1 MTNFLKMA
9 QAIADLGYDVYIFKR
24 FADGYRD
31 DFVYQLS
38 KIKTIFIVSPLTG
51 RVYTCSQNCF
61 LFEESEFLFGA
72 VEYEP
77 TMKRAEYGWEGYGYC
92 CQENGTLDTA
102 GLKDFFEEI
111 FSDMEAVY
119 NESKT
124 GSALY
129 TAKSFTERDIAQ
141 LGYQIGFRYKYRIYP
156 TTFQKRT
163 YI

>member
-111 FSDMEAVY
+111 FLIWKQS
-119 NESKT
+119 
-124 GSALY
+124 
-129 TAKSFTERDIAQ
+129 
-141 LGYQIGFRYKYRIYP
+141 
-156 TTFQKRT
+156 TTKVKQVLLFIQQNLLRNGT
-163 YI
+163 LLS